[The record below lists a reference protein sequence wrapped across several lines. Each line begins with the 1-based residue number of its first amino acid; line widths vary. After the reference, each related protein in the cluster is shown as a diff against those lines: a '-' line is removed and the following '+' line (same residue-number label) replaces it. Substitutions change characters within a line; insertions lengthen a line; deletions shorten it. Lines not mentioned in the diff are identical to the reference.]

1 MVHCFPSHSQK
12 AIQFSNALTH
22 GLKEERSYLWYSVW
36 DIWRRVLFVGANLFI
51 SVATRSVVLVS
62 YTMQPLQLIV
72 DSLSKHDCL

>member
-1 MVHCFPSHSQK
+1 MRVRLIIHCFSLSHSQK

-51 SVATRSVVLVS
+51 SVTTRSVVLVS
-62 YTMQPLQLIV
+62 AMILNPL
-72 DSLSKHDCL
+72 SLK